1 MTSPETLTNTM
12 RQANDNADEFAGM
25 GAYVSSSDLG
35 RSTTFYG
42 AIFAREPII
51 RLDDFVAYEI
61 AGGLFAIVSRERY
74 SAGSIPGSGS
84 VPYVGA
90 EDLDMIRTRA
100 ATVLTEPVPAIITE
114 PGIRLLKLFDPDRQ
128 LVEFY
133 SLTVGS

>member
-1 MTSPETLTNTM
+1 MTTPQTPTTM
-12 RQANDNADEFAGM
+12 IRANDNADEFDRM

-35 RSTTFYG
+35 RSTAFYG
-42 AIFAREPII
+42 AIFAREPVI
-51 RLDDFVAYEI
+51 RLDDFVAYAI

-84 VPYVGA
+84 VPYIGA
-90 EDLDMIRTRA
+90 EDLEMIRRRA
-100 ATVLTEPVPAIITE
+100 ATVLAGPVPVIITE

-133 SLTVGS
+133 SLTLGS